1 MRWTTSARGP
11 KPGRRSEPEKAT
23 AIAGRARRE
32 PVPIAAVNGVTLY
45 YEERGSGRPLLFVHG
60 IPTDHR
66 AWGSQV
72 KEFGDTFRTVT
83 YSRRYAAPNNRSGD
97 LLDSTVG
104 NNASDLKALI
114 EKLGLAP
121 VNLVGH
127 SYGGFATAVLAADHP
142 DLVQSL
148 VLVEAAVSTMLVTNE
163 KSIAQML
170 GLLFRYPAVA
180 LSARRFQSRALYPS
194 LKALEQGQLQRATE
208 LMVDGIQD
216 KRGAFGELDSETR
229 QMMLDNGRTIG
240 ELNTKFPLFTRTEAA
255 KISCKTLVVNGER
268 SPKWLRK
275 IGELL
280 AGSIGGSSHVIIPGS
295 AHFPHF
301 EKPVEFNGELQK
313 FFSSA

>member
-1 MRWTTSARGP
+1 M
-11 KPGRRSEPEKAT
+11 
-23 AIAGRARRE
+23 
-32 PVPIAAVNGVTLY
+32 
-45 YEERGSGRPLLFVHG
+45 
-60 IPTDHR
+60 
-66 AWGSQV
+66 
-72 KEFGDTFRTVT
+72 
-83 YSRRYAAPNNRSGD
+83 
-97 LLDSTVG
+97 
-104 NNASDLKALI
+104 
-114 EKLGLAP
+114 AP